1 MKTNCEKVKVLFFV
15 PSFNGGGA
23 EKVMSLLIN
32 KFNRELFEVIVVT
45 LKQEVSAYK
54 VSADKFIE
62 LKVKRVLFSLFGL
75 YRVIK
80 DEKPDFL
87 FSTLTYVNTYI
98 GLLDYIIKFKTVLIA
113 RESTIPSINNKQ
125 RRLGFLYNLLMLIAY
140 RRFKLIICQ
149 SVSMKRD
156 LNEKFHFSNDKLI
169 IINNPVDKKIDNL
182 PLRQQSDIPVFVT
195 VAMLRKEKGIDRIID
210 ALALVT
216 YDFKYFIVG
225 DGSERVF
232 LENKV
237 NELQLS
243 DKILFTGFTN
253 KPYQYLNIADVYLHG
268 SYYEGFPNVIL
279 EAGIYGIPSLVFDS
293 IGGTNEI
300 IKNRLNGFIVN
311 DINSFSNKLNNKFW
325 GKYDNVE
332 IVRHTNSLYNIEIIT
347 SKYQNIFL
355 TK

>member
-1 MKTNCEKVKVLFFV
+1 MKTNFKKVKVLFFV

-45 LKQEVSAYK
+45 LKQEEVAYK

-62 LKVKRVLFSLFGL
+62 LKVKRVLFSVFGL

-98 GLLDYIIKFKTVLIA
+98 GLLDYIIRFKTVLIA

-125 RRLGFLYNLLMLIAY
+125 RRLGFLYNFLMLIAY

-149 SVSMKRD
+149 SESMRRD

-182 PLRQQSDIPVFVT
+182 SLRQQSDIPIFVT

-216 YDFKYFIVG
+216 YDFKYYIVG

-237 NELQLS
+237 NELQLT

-253 KPYQYLNIADVYLHG
+253 KTYQYLNMADVYLHG

-300 IKNRLNGFIVN
+300 IKNGLNGYIVN
-311 DINSFSNKLNNKFW
+311 DINSFSHKLNNKFW

-332 IVRHTNSLYNIEIIT
+332 IVRHTNSLYDIEIIT
-347 SKYQNIFL
+347 KQYQNIFS

>member
-1 MKTNCEKVKVLFFV
+1 MKTNCKKVKVLFFV

-45 LKQEVSAYK
+45 LKQTAVAYN

-62 LKVKRVLFSLFGL
+62 LKVNRVLFSIFGL
-75 YRVIK
+75 YRVLK

-98 GLLDYIIKFKTVLIA
+98 GLLDYIIRFKTELIA
-113 RESTIPSINNKQ
+113 RESTIPSINSKQ
-125 RRLGFLYNLLMLIAY
+125 RRLGFLYNLLMLVGY
-140 RRFKLIICQ
+140 RRFRLIICQ
-149 SVSMKRD
+149 SESMKRD
-156 LNEKFHFSNDKLI
+156 LMENFYISNDKI
-169 IINNPVDKKIDNL
+169 KIINNPVVKEIHNL
-182 PLRQQSDIPVFVT
+182 PLRQQYDVPIFVT

-216 YDFKYFIVG
+216 CDFKYFIVG
-225 DGSERVF
+225 DGCERVL

-237 NELQLS
+237 NELQLT

-253 KPYQYLNIADVYLHG
+253 KPHQYLNMADVYLHG
-268 SYYEGFPNVIL
+268 SYYEGFPNVVL
-279 EAGIYGIPSLVFDS
+279 EAGICGIPSLVFDS

-300 IKNRLNGFIVN
+300 IKNGLNGFIVN
-311 DINSFSNKLNNKFW
+311 DIYSFSNKLINKFW
-325 GKYDNVE
+325 VEYDNFE
-332 IVRHTNSLYNIEIIT
+332 IVRHTNSLYNLEFIT
-347 SKYQNIFL
+347 EKYQNIFL
-355 TK
+355 NK